1 MTLRTPLLTFDH
13 RRPWFGVAR
22 TILASGQIV
31 LLAFTDPRALL
42 VPVAGQAPA
51 PYCDG
56 VKAIS
61 AYCIG
66 GEVLDPIAR
75 HWIMLVLLLLVASG
89 LYPRATGFLH
99 AWVTFSIA
107 GSIALP
113 DGGELAAKVIALLLI
128 PMCLTDNRLWHWG
141 RPRTP
146 LRPASRGIAYAALW
160 AVRLQVAGIY
170 LHSGLGKFASSDW
183 LSGTAEYYVLRDNMF
198 GAAGWMRDLAVAMMS
213 VPWLV
218 FAVTWGSIALE
229 LSVGVLLLLGT
240 DRLRRLALTLVIV
253 FHVGIIV
260 TIGLWT
266 FALVMIGAVALA
278 CMPVSALDDERPST
292 AVGRLNLGRR
302 LLYLTGVT
310 ARPPAVHEPEEPPIV
325 APPVDHRIESPHPA
339 VVDAQER
346 R

>member
-1 MTLRTPLLTFDH
+1 M
-13 RRPWFGVAR
+13 
-22 TILASGQIV
+22 
-31 LLAFTDPRALL
+31 
-42 VPVAGQAPA
+42 
-51 PYCDG
+51 
-56 VKAIS
+56 
-61 AYCIG
+61 
-66 GEVLDPIAR
+66 
-75 HWIMLVLLLLVASG
+75 LLLLVASG
-89 LYPRATGFLH
+89 FYPRATGFVH

-128 PMCLTDNRLWHWG
+128 PMCLTDDRLWHWS
-141 RPRTP
+141 RPRKP
-146 LRPASRGIAYAALW
+146 LPPASRGIAYAALW

-198 GAAGWMRDLAVAMMS
+198 GAAGWIRDLAVAMMS

-218 FAVTWGSIALE
+218 FAITWGSIALE
-229 LSVGVLLLLGT
+229 LSVGLIILLGT

-278 CMPVSALDDERPST
+278 CIPARPLDERPST
-292 AVGRLNLGRR
+292 AVGRSNIGRQ
-302 LLYLTGVT
+302 LLYITGVT
-310 ARPPAVHEPEEPPIV
+310 ARPSAVHNPEPPIV
-325 APPVDHRIESPHPA
+325 APPVDDSIESPHPA

>member
-1 MTLRTPLLTFDH
+1 
-13 RRPWFGVAR
+13 V
-22 TILASGQIV
+22 
-31 LLAFTDPRALL
+31 
-42 VPVAGQAPA
+42 
-51 PYCDG
+51 
-56 VKAIS
+56 
-61 AYCIG
+61 
-66 GEVLDPIAR
+66 
-75 HWIMLVLLLLVASG
+75 
-89 LYPRATGFLH
+89 H

-128 PMCLTDNRLWHWG
+128 PMCLTDDRLWHWS

-198 GAAGWMRDLAVAMMS
+198 GAAGWIRDLAVAMMS

-218 FAVTWGSIALE
+218 FAITWGSIALE
-229 LSVGVLLLLGT
+229 LSVGLIILLGT
-240 DRLRRLALTLVIV
+240 DRLRRLALALAIV
-253 FHVGIIV
+253 FHFGIIV

-266 FALVMIGAVALA
+266 FALVMIAAVALA
-278 CMPVSALDDERPST
+278 CIPARPLDDERLST
-292 AVGRLNLGRR
+292 AVCRPNFGRQ
-302 LLYLTGVT
+302 LLYITGVT
-310 ARPPAVHEPEEPPIV
+310 ARATAVHEPQPPIV
-325 APPVDHRIESPHPA
+325 DPPVDDSIGSPHPA
-339 VVDAQER
+339 VADAQER

>member
-1 MTLRTPLLTFDH
+1 MSLRAALLTFDH

-66 GEVLDPIAR
+66 GDILDPIAR

-89 LYPRATGFLH
+89 FYPRATGVVH

-128 PMCLTDNRLWHWG
+128 PMCLTDNRLWHWA
-141 RPRTP
+141 RPKTSLLP
-146 LRPASRGIAYAALW
+146 VSRGIAYAALW

-198 GAAGWMRDLAVAMMS
+198 GAAGWIRDLAVAMMS

-229 LSVGVLLLLGT
+229 LSVGLIILLGT
-240 DRLRRLALTLVIV
+240 DRLRRLALTLAIV
-253 FHVGIIV
+253 FHVGIII

-266 FALVMIGAVALA
+266 FALVMIGAVTLA
-278 CMPVSALDDERPST
+278 CIPVRPFEEERPPT
-292 AVGRLNLGRR
+292 AVGRSNIGRQ
-302 LLYLTGVT
+302 LLYITGVT
-310 ARPPAVHEPEEPPIV
+310 ARPSAVHEPESPIV
-325 APPVDHRIESPHPA
+325 APPMDDSIESPHPA